1 MQQSTKIKYFIYA
14 RKSSESEDRQVQSI
28 DDQLNRLKELA
39 QDLNLEIVKTFTEAK
54 SAKQPNN
61 RPVFEGMLEN
71 IEKGEAQGILCW
83 QINRLSR
90 NPVDSGKINWMLQ
103 QGTIKSIQTIDKQY
117 LPEDNVL
124 MFSVESGMANQF
136 ILDLRKNTKRGLE
149 GKVQRGEYPS
159 KAPQGYLNDVINK
172 TIIKD
177 PERFD
182 LMKKMWGLMLRGTY
196 TSPQILDI
204 VNNEWGYR
212 TRKGRRS
219 GERPMSRSEIYRIF
233 NDPFYYGYFKYNGKI
248 HKGNQEPMI
257 TVEEFERVQEL
268 LGRKDKPKLK
278 THDFSFTGIIRC
290 GFCGCLIT
298 AEEKRKFIKG
308 KQEYATY
315 TYYHCTKKKYEL
327 NCQESCIR
335 QEKLE
340 EQIIREIE
348 KYTIAP
354 EFKDWALE
362 VIKERNGKEIEERE
376 KIYEMLNNNY
386 LDLQRQLDNLT
397 SLRLRDLIED
407 EEYIK
412 RKGELQNQI
421 TNAREKL
428 NHNQDR
434 ARNWIE
440 LVEKA
445 FNFAV
450 YAGEKFTTTKDPQVK
465 REILSALG
473 QVYTLEGGELT
484 IEPSNWL
491 VSLSDFNR
499 AVQNETVTHPCEK
512 GSGSN
517 LGKIR
522 KNETEGLELTDFGLY
537 KGKNSDFVAAR
548 SAWGGYRDSNPG

>member
-28 DDQLNRLKELA
+28 EDQLNKLRELA
-39 QDLNLEIVKTFTEAK
+39 RDLGLDVVKVFTEAK

-61 RPVFEGMLEN
+61 RPVFEDMLVQ

-103 QGTIKSIQTIDKQY
+103 QGIIKSIQTIDKQY

-149 GKVQRGEYPS
+149 GKVQRGELPG
-159 KAPQGYLNDVINK
+159 KAPQGYMNDVINK

-177 PERFD
+177 SERFD
-182 LMKKMWGLMLRGTY
+182 LIKKMWGLMLTGSY
-196 TSPQILDI
+196 SPPQILEI
-204 VNNEWGYR
+204 VNKEWGYL
-212 TRKGRRS
+212 TRKCRRS

-233 NDPFYYGYFKYNGKI
+233 SDPFYYGFFKYGGKI
-248 HKGNQEPMI
+248 YKGNQEPMI
-257 TVEEFERVQEL
+257 TIEEFERVQEL
-268 LGRKDKPKLK
+268 LGKKDKSKPK

-290 GFCGCLIT
+290 GYCGCLIT
-298 AEEKRKFIKG
+298 AEEKRKFIKS
-308 KQEYATY
+308 KKEYANY
-315 TYYHCTKKKYEL
+315 IYYHCTKRKQDA
-327 NCQESCIR
+327 NCKERSIR
-335 QEKLE
+335 QEELE
-340 EQIIREIE
+340 KQILREIN

-362 VIKERNGKEIEERE
+362 ILRERNGKEVGERE

-397 SLRLRDLIED
+397 SMRLRDLIED

-412 RKGELQNQI
+412 RKEDLQNRI
-421 TNAREKL
+421 TNVREKL
-428 NHNQDR
+428 NRNQDR
-434 ARNWIE
+434 AKNWIE

-445 FNFAV
+445 LNFAA
-450 YAGEKFTTTKDPQVK
+450 YARDKFVNAKDPRVK

-473 QVYTLEGGELT
+473 QVYTLRNGQLS
-484 IEPSNWL
+484 IEPSDWL
-491 VSLSDFNR
+491 VSISNLDKAIQTS
-499 AVQNETVTHPCEK
+499 V
-512 GSGSN
+512 GSN
-517 LGKIR
+517 VEKIEE
-522 KNETEGLELTDFGLY
+522 NGTEGLELTDFVLN
-537 KGKNSDFVAAR
+537 KRKSSDFVAAS
-548 SAWGGYRDSNPG
+548 SAWGSYRDSNPE